1 MNKSGIARIVG
12 YLLCFVLIFTVLAG
26 LVGERTVLA
35 TQEGASGSILLP
47 PAQEEPPAEEKLEL
61 GSTFPVQ
68 SDVAGE
74 SYDFDVAFKWTG
86 SEFRTFELNAT
97 GPPKWRISLTGGPSG
112 KELQAIG
119 LDPEAR
125 FPETLR
131 IGFAPLAGEFPEPGE
146 YVVTLTASS
155 GDITETIEL
164 KAVVT
169 ALYRYAFYTGSGR
182 LNTKVTAGKEN
193 RFSVMI
199 ANTGTEVIEK
209 IELLSEKPSKWS
221 IEFEPTDEINN
232 LEPGMAQELYA
243 VIKPPREAIAGDYMV
258 TMQATSPGLRKRA
271 MDIRV
276 TVLTPTVLGWIGIII
291 VLVVIAGLAYL
302 FRRLGRR

>member
-1 MNKSGIARIVG
+1 MNKSRIVS
-12 YLLCFVLIFTVLAG
+12 YFLCFVLLFAVLAG
-26 LVGERTVLA
+26 LVGERAVLA

-47 PAQEEPPAEEKLEL
+47 PAQDEPPTEEKLEL
-61 GSTFPVQ
+61 GSRFPVQ

-74 SYDFDVAFKWTG
+74 SFEFDVTFKWHG
-86 SEFRTFELNAT
+86 SEFRTFDLNAT
-97 GPPKWRISLTGGPSG
+97 GPPKWTISLTGGPAG
-112 KELQAIG
+112 KELPAIG
-119 LDPEAR
+119 LEPEKTY
-125 FPETLR
+125 PDT
-131 IGFAPLAGEFPEPGE
+131 IKVGFAPLAGEFPEPGE

-169 ALYRYAFYTGSGR
+169 ALYRYALYTGTGR
-182 LNTKVTAGKEN
+182 LSTKVTAGKEN

-209 IELLSEKPSKWS
+209 IELLSSKPAEWS

-243 VIKPPREAIAGDYMV
+243 VIKPPREAIAGDYVV
-258 TMQATSPGLRKRA
+258 TMQAISPDLAKRQ
-271 MDIRV
+271 MEIRV
-276 TVLTPTVLGWIGIII
+276 TVLTPTILGWVGIGI
-291 VLVVIAGLAYL
+291 VLVVIAGLGFL